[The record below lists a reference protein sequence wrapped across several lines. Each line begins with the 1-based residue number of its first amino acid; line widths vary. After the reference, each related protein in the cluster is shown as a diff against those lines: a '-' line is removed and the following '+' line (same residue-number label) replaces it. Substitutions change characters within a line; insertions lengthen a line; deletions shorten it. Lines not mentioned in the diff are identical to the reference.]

1 LFSLHKVDARVS
13 FFWLKGKEM
22 SHIGVVGAGAWG
34 TALAQVGASAGR
46 QVTLWALEDEVVA
59 SVAAARENTA
69 FLPGVKLDDHITCTN
84 DMSALATADAI
95 LAVVPAQFMRTTL
108 MRLANY
114 ISAGTPVVLCS
125 KGIEQGTL
133 KMMTDVLAETL
144 PDCVG
149 AVLSGPSFAKDVAI
163 GLPTA
168 VTLAC
173 EDPELGA
180 KLVDMIGIATFRPY
194 LAHDLIG
201 AEIGGAVKNV
211 LAIACGM
218 AEGRGLGESA
228 RAALITRGFTEMTRL
243 GVALGGQARTLAG
256 LCGLGDL
263 VLTCSSTTSRNFSLG
278 VALGKGQS
286 FEEAMAGKRSVA
298 EGAATA
304 PALLALAQ
312 SKGVSMPICEG
323 VAAILAGRVG
333 VAQAIEALLSRPFKA
348 EAD

>member
-1 LFSLHKVDARVS
+1 MAHL
-13 FFWLKGKEM
+13 G
-22 SHIGVVGAGAWG
+22 IIGAGAWG
-34 TALAQVGASAGR
+34 TALAQVAAKAG
-46 QVTLWALEDEVVA
+46 QTVVLWALEEEVT
-59 SVAAARENTA
+59 SSINTSHQNLA
-69 FLPGVKLDDHITCTN
+69 FLPGIVLSDQIVATSN
-84 DMSALATADAI
+84 LADLAEVEAV

-108 MRLANY
+108 TGL
-114 ISAGTPVVLCS
+114 SAHIRPGIPVVLCS
-125 KGIEQGTL
+125 KGIEQGSL
-133 KMMTDVLAETL
+133 KLMTDVLAEVL
-144 PDCVG
+144 PNCVG

-173 EDPELGA
+173 EDQRIGDQLVSMLG
-180 KLVDMIGIATFRPY
+180 ISTFRPY
-194 LAHDLIG
+194 LAHDLVG

-228 RAALITRGFTEMTRL
+228 RAALITRGFAEMTRL
-243 GVALGGQARTLAG
+243 GVALGADPKTLAG

-278 VALGKGQS
+278 LLLGQGQS
-286 FEEAMAGKRSVA
+286 LEQALSGKRSIA

-304 PALLALAQ
+304 PALIALAEAHQ
-312 SKGVSMPICEG
+312 VDMPICQA
-323 VAAILAGRVG
+323 VAAILSGRIEVG
-333 VAQAIEALLSRPFKA
+333 KAIEALLSRPFKS